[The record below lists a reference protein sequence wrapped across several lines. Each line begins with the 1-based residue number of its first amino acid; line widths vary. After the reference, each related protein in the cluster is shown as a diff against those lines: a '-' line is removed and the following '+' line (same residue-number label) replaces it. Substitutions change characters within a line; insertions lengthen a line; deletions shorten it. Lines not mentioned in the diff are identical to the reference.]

1 MSPPRSYL
9 NPVTRDLDTTSVMVS
24 PGPPGPLTTDKHDGT
39 VHDVPIALV
48 STYSTAHILDP
59 INPSINPYD
68 LNNDALVKNLANYID
83 SGYHDNAND
92 TLSTTSSA
100 SPYLHE
106 LQPNKHSEHGKY
118 KPIKQEGDDKLESV
132 ISGVTYTFNSGASI
146 DYAADI
152 LECKTVLDEATSSA
166 KPSAPDNLLPDICNQ
181 LHKIPKHQV
190 LKIQGINPP
199 AFELAVGA

>member
-1 MSPPRSYL
+1 M
-9 NPVTRDLDTTSVMVS
+9 
-24 PGPPGPLTTDKHDGT
+24 TDKHDGT
-39 VHDVPIALV
+39 VDDFPVALV
-48 STYSTAHILDP
+48 SNYSTAHIPDP
-59 INPSINPYD
+59 INPSINPNS

-132 ISGVTYTFNSGASI
+132 ISGVAYTFNSGASI
-146 DYAADI
+146 DYSAGI
-152 LECKTVLDEATSSA
+152 LKFKTVLDEVTSSA
-166 KPSAPDNLLPDICNQ
+166 KPSAPSNQLPDIHHQ
-181 LHKIPKHQV
+181 LHKIPKF
-190 LKIQGINPP
+190 QGIHIP
-199 AFELAVGA
+199 AHELAVCA